1 VSGKEGPQYIQSGEL
16 LFGVRSKDLE
26 DFRWLD
32 VPALK
37 KVRHLSRTQEMLGY
51 GLS

>member
-26 DFRWLD
+26 DSD
-32 VPALK
+32 
-37 KVRHLSRTQEMLGY
+37 G
-51 GLS
+51 